1 MSEKSAA
8 SQLKRVQQREMTKIQ
23 QEAMAHPELFVQIA
37 AHQGYYISPEA
48 VTDQIQHM
56 SLEELASVV
65 NPGVAPRR
73 HLIPR

>member
-1 MSEKSAA
+1 MSETSAA
-8 SQLKRVQQREMTKIQ
+8 SQLKWVKQREMTKIR

-37 AHQGYYISPEA
+37 ATQGYYISPEA
-48 VTDQIQHM
+48 ITDQIQHM
-56 SLEELASVV
+56 SPEELASVV